1 MAYEGYLKAN
11 GVEIANAAR
20 TSRYMDNLLPTFG
33 FKGCQDCEG
42 LEAALGETYA
52 TPIAD
57 NAPWYD
63 PLMPASGAFY
73 GFYPLSI
80 EGIDDST
87 REAVTT
93 ELVGDGSITN
103 RPRFAGRDIRVNGLL
118 LGATEQ
124 AVDTGMAW
132 LNRALSG
139 PCEGTNDCLGGDLEF
154 YSSCPQVQD
163 WSQSPAT
170 VASMDPDFAS
180 EAELWAGSMGG
191 DVNVTANGI
200 EFNGVVG
207 EVFSRQVS
215 GLIPGEPYRLRM
227 LVDITAFQVTI
238 PDAAD
243 FHFAHHNLFTGDGVY
258 VVLDFIP
265 LYDTISLQITP
276 DSGLSLE
283 ILDYDIT
290 RMPSYQTILQT
301 EYDSPGNPSGGW
313 EHAALPA
320 GLIGGWN
327 FGATSG
333 VRFDIRA
340 ETVPTSYPIG
350 SGPTR
355 VITYPG
361 PGRTRVTIQGMFDG
375 PANAVPIT
383 LTTNYGTET
392 IIQEIHNQIGTTDAF
407 YYILEYDRTP
417 GMFPNQINL
426 LSGQAVTVTTTEDAA
441 WFINYLLVEDVDDTI
456 TLDDPNPGLAFERT
470 LRNVVATSGPTTVER
485 FSPTCG
491 AMRRVTFSLRA
502 GVPFHYGTDQFVGN
516 AFGSEATAMPEVECL
531 GDDAAAVNYVTNP
544 RFVTSAPWT
553 MTGFTTLTPGISGL
567 YPGGRHLTASGA
579 PGLTAQLTA
588 TYTIPGAH
596 APVPGTPY
604 VVGIFVETLNIT
616 DVTLGIAFDP
626 TNPLSPSGSTTVT
639 VPAET
644 NPIPTLTPI
653 VAQTYTPVGAA
664 ATSVRITLDFE
675 VAAGS
680 VGTANIAAPIITF
693 GLDLPSYEDDWVFGD
708 VAPADF
714 FTGASTNAAWFGA
727 TDNSVSIYT
736 PAEDPIVY
744 DPDCPVLPD
753 PPAPPSI
760 DDTCLTL
767 PDEWTR
773 YVIDVPERFIPVTS
787 SADPIA
793 TIVTTSVPVNNVRM
807 RFYPADLGPFAACGF
822 EGEMLIS
829 YIPMQSQV
837 IVDAT
842 RRTAT
847 LVRAGHEDQSVTHLL
862 YGPDGGPVQWPNL
875 SCGIPYLFAVDV
887 ESGADT
893 DTFQVLLD
901 VAVRY

>member
-1 MAYEGYLKAN
+1 MAFDGYLRLN
-11 GVEIANAAR
+11 TVEIANAAR
-20 TSRYMDNLLPTFG
+20 TARYLENLLPTFG
-33 FKGCQDCEG
+33 LVCPPCEG
-42 LEAALGETYA
+42 LEAALGDTYS
-52 TPIAD
+52 TPVAD

-103 RPRFAGRDIRVNGLL
+103 RPRFAGRDIRVNGVLI
-118 LGATEQ
+118 GATEQ

-139 PCEGTNDCLGGDLEF
+139 PCDDTDDCLGGDLEF

-180 EAELWAGSMGG
+180 EVELWSGSEGG
-191 DVNVTANGI
+191 SVTVVGTGI
-200 EFNGVVG
+200 QFNGAVG

-227 LVDITAFQVTI
+227 RTGANTYQVTI
-238 PDAAD
+238 PESAD
-243 FHFAHHNLFTGDGVY
+243 FHFAHHNLFAADLVY

-265 LYDTISLQITP
+265 LYDTITLQITP
-276 DSGLSLE
+276 DSGLTVVIE
-283 ILDYDIT
+283 DYDIT
-290 RMPSYQTILQT
+290 RMPSFQTVLQT
-301 EYDSPGNPSGGW
+301 EYDSPGIPSGGW

-320 GLIGGWN
+320 GLVGGWN

-333 VRFDIRA
+333 VRFDILA
-340 ETVPTSYPIG
+340 TAAPTSYPIG

-355 VITYPG
+355 IINYPG
-361 PGRTRVTIQGMFDG
+361 PGRTRVTLQGTFDG
-375 PANAVPIT
+375 PGNAVPIT
-383 LTTNYGTET
+383 LSTNYGTET
-392 IIQEIHNQIGTTDAF
+392 IIQEEHNQIGTTDAF
-407 YYILEYDRTP
+407 YYILEYDRSAVA
-417 GMFPNQINL
+417 FPNQINL
-426 LSGQAVTVTTTEDAA
+426 ESGQAVTVTTTDDAT
-441 WFINYLLVEDVDDTI
+441 WFINYLLVEQVDETI
-456 TLDDPNPGLAFERT
+456 TLEDPNPGLAFERT

-485 FSPTCG
+485 FSPPCG

-531 GDDAAAVNYVTNP
+531 DGDAAAVNYVTNP
-544 RFVTSAPWT
+544 RFVTDAPWT
-553 MTGFTTLTPGISGL
+553 MTTFTTLTPGISGF
-567 YPGGRHLTASGA
+567 YPGLRHLEASGA
-579 PGLTAQLTA
+579 AGLTAQLTA
-588 TYTIPGAH
+588 DFTIPASIHTPTPGA
-596 APVPGTPY
+596 PY
-604 VVGIFVETLNIT
+604 VAGVFVETLNET
-616 DVTLGIAFDP
+616 DVTLSVQFNP
-626 TNPLSPSGSTTVT
+626 TDPLSPSGSTTVT
-639 VPAET
+639 VPAAT
-644 NPIPTLTPI
+644 SPIPTLTPI
-653 VAQTYTPVGAA
+653 VAQTYAPLGAA
-664 ATSVRITLDFE
+664 STTVRVTLDFV
-675 VAAGS
+675 VAAGT
-680 VGTANIAAPIITF
+680 VDTVNIAAPIVTF
-693 GLDLPSYEDDWVFGD
+693 GMDLPSYSDDWTFGD
-708 VAPADF
+708 VTPADF
-714 FTGASTNAAWFGA
+714 FTGASTNAAWFGTA
-727 TDNSVSIYT
+727 DDSMSVYT
-736 PAEDPIVY
+736 PAEEPIVY
-744 DPDCPVLPD
+744 DPACPPLPD
-753 PPAPPSI
+753 PPAPPTI
-760 DDTCLTL
+760 DDDCLTL
-767 PDEWTR
+767 PADWTR
-773 YVIDVPERFIPVTS
+773 YTIDVPSRFIPVTS
-787 SADPIA
+787 SADPVA

-847 LVRAGHEDQSVTHLL
+847 LVRAGFEDQSVTHLL
-862 YGPDGGPVQWPNL
+862 YGPNGGPVQWPNL
-875 SCGIPYLFAVDV
+875 SCGTPYLFAVDV
-887 ESGADT
+887 ESGADV